1 MLLDYKTQNFG
12 CFKNE
17 VKFSLIPGKVTTRFQ
32 DNVTVI
38 NNKLKVSKIAVIAG
52 ENAGGKTL
60 FMTSLDFL
68 RNLIKGNV
76 GKTLNSFCYN
86 FDSKI
91 PQKFEISV
99 LISEKIY
106 TYQLEIDSYC
116 KIFEKLEIRNFN
128 QSQKYNKTVFS
139 SKRIKLTDNLEG
151 KIRSVSATF
160 ENDTDTPFISSKYQ
174 SILDNNDKSS
184 RFDKFNKFD
193 KLLITLLDAMG
204 LEVVN
209 PFVTWIKEKLII
221 DTPKNS
227 HLSVFE
233 ELEESESNLEII
245 NDDGFFDIFRLVDS
259 SIIRIDIDDKN
270 PLKETKIIRER
281 TDGSTLITKMEDDS
295 TGVRDFFT
303 KSIKIWKV
311 IYKDATLFA
320 DEMDKVLNV
329 ILASKVLSYIKGSEH
344 KGQFIFSTH
353 NAFHLNTIDFMK
365 DQIFFINKNIDT
377 LSSEIYSLSEF
388 KDYSYTQPDVYT
400 MYLKGLFGAIP
411 R

>member
-1 MLLDYKTQNFG
+1 MLLNYKTENFG

-17 VKFSLIPGKVTTRFQ
+17 VKFSLIPGKVTERFQ

-38 NNKLKVSKIAVIAG
+38 NNKLKISKIAVIAG

-60 FMTSLDFL
+60 FMASLDFL

-91 PQKFEISV
+91 PQKFELSV

-106 TYQLEIDSYC
+106 TYYLEIDSYC
-116 KIFEKLEIRNFN
+116 KIFEKLDIRNSN
-128 QSQKYNKTVFS
+128 QSQKYNRTVFS
-139 SKRIKLTDNLEG
+139 SKRIKLNDISEG
-151 KIRSVSATF
+151 KIKAIQTKF
-160 ENDTDTPFISSKYQ
+160 ENNTDTPFIGSKYQ
-174 SILDNNDKSS
+174 SILDNDNSS
-184 RFDKFNKFD
+184 NVN
-193 KLLITLLDAMG
+193 KLLITTLDAMG
-204 LEVVN
+204 VEVVN
-209 PFVTWIKEKLII
+209 PFVSWIKEKLII
-221 DTPKNS
+221 DTPKNL

-233 ELEESESNLEII
+233 ELEESESNLAIMK
-245 NDDGFFDIFRLVDS
+245 DDSFFDIFRLVDS
-259 SIIRIDIDDKN
+259 SIIKIDIDDKN
-270 PLKETKIIRER
+270 PLKETKIVRQR
-281 TDGSTLITKMEDDS
+281 TDDSTLIAKMEDDS

-303 KSIKIWKV
+303 KSLKIWKV
-311 IYKDATLFA
+311 IYEDATLFA

-329 ILASKVLSYIKGSEH
+329 VLASKVLAYIKGSEH

-365 DQIFFINKNIDT
+365 DQIFFINKDVDT

-388 KDYSYTQPDVYT
+388 KDYNYTRPDVYT
-400 MYLKGLFGAIP
+400 LYLKGLFGAIP

>member
-1 MLLDYKTQNFG
+1 MLLNYKTQNFG
-12 CFKNE
+12 CFENE
-17 VKFSLIPGKVTTRFQ
+17 VKFSLMPGKVTERFQ

-38 NNKLKVSKIAVIAG
+38 NNKLKVSKVAVIAG

-68 RNLIKGNV
+68 RNLIKGNIRR
-76 GKTLNSFCYN
+76 TLKSFCYDFN
-86 FDSKI
+86 STI

-99 LISEKIY
+99 LISDKIF
-106 TYQLEIDSYC
+106 TYYLEIDSYS
-116 KIFEKLEIRNFN
+116 KIFEKLEIRNSN
-128 QSQKYNKTVFS
+128 QSQKYNRTVFS
-139 SKRIKLTDNLEG
+139 SKRKKLEF
-151 KIRSVSATF
+151 VSQEEIQTVSMAF
-160 ENDTDTPFISSKYQ
+160 ENYTDTPFIDSKYQ
-174 SILDNNDKSS
+174 SILNSDNSK
-184 RFDKFNKFD
+184 KVD
-193 KLLITLLDAMG
+193 KLLITSLDVMG
-204 LEVVN
+204 IEAVI
-209 PFVTWIKEKLII
+209 PFVAWIKEKLII
-221 DTPKNS
+221 DTPKNL

-233 ELEESESNLEII
+233 ELEESESNLKIMST
-245 NDDGFFDIFRLVDS
+245 DSFFDVFRLVDS

-270 PLKETKIIRER
+270 PLKETKIIRQR
-281 TDGSTLITKMEDDS
+281 TDGSTLTTKMEDDS

-311 IYKDATLFA
+311 IYEDATLFA

-329 ILASKVLSYIKGSEH
+329 VLASKVLSYIKGSEH

-365 DQIFFINKNIDT
+365 EQIFFINKNIDT

-388 KDYSYTQPDVYT
+388 KDYRYNRPDVYT
-400 MYLKGLFGAIP
+400 LYLKGLFGAIP

>member
-12 CFKNE
+12 CFKDE
-17 VKFSLIPGKVTTRFQ
+17 VKFSLIPGKVTKRFQ

-38 NNKLKVSKIAVIAG
+38 NNNLKVSKIAVIAG

-76 GKTLNSFCYN
+76 EKTLNSFCYN

-91 PQKFEISV
+91 PQQFEISV
-99 LISEKIY
+99 VISEKIY
-106 TYQLEIDSYC
+106 TYHLEIDSYC
-116 KIFEKLEIRNFN
+116 KIFEKFEIRNSN
-128 QSQKYNKTVFS
+128 QSQKYNKIVFS
-139 SKRIKLTDNLEG
+139 SKRLELTDLSDG
-151 KIRSVSATF
+151 KLKMIRTKF
-160 ENDTDTPFISSKYQ
+160 ENHTDTPFIDGKYQ
-174 SILDNNDKSS
+174 SILDNDKSS
-184 RFDKFNKFD
+184 KLS
-193 KLLITLLDAMG
+193 KLLITTLDAMG
-204 LEVVN
+204 VEVVN

-221 DTPKNS
+221 DTPKNL

-233 ELEESESNLEII
+233 ELEEGESNLAIMKEAS
-245 NDDGFFDIFRLVDS
+245 FFDIFRLVDS
-259 SIIRIDIDDKN
+259 SIIKISIDDKN
-270 PLKETKIIRER
+270 PLKETKIIRQR
-281 TDGSTLITKMEDDS
+281 TDESTLITKMEDDS

-303 KSIKIWKV
+303 KSLKIWKV
-311 IYKDATLFA
+311 IYEDATLFA

-329 ILASKVLSYIKGSEH
+329 VLASKVLSYIKGSDH

-365 DQIFFINKNIDT
+365 DQIFFINKSVDT

-388 KDYSYTQPDVYT
+388 KDYSYTRPDVYT
-400 MYLKGLFGAIP
+400 LYLKGLFGAIP